1 VLSDGTD
8 TYLYSAGRIA
18 QYDTS
23 GAQYFLGDALG
34 SVRQLVDANGE
45 LLLAQCY
52 EPYGAVLASAGEG
65 TSSYGFAAEMR
76 DTTRLIYLR
85 ARYYSSYQG
94 RFISK
99 DTWPG
104 DYNRPLSLNGWN
116 YVEADPINGLDPSG
130 RCLDADMDGKCD
142 PGWRCSMIADPV
154 AQEACWQ
161 SACADPK
168 SGSPIDPS
176 RLHEYG
182 AQAVY
187 DTYIALRYNAGWW
200 NNEGKDVF
208 TPFDML
214 DLLLSMEFSDRAAE
228 IDSGLQE
235 ETTVRNFYY
244 ICDRGG
250 WCDSKSE
257 ENIIEYITAK
267 DLTTIEDR
275 HMLVPKGTDP
285 KSKWIDGR
293 VRWSNVDFSQ
303 AFKNPGVW
311 QTGGKDLRVPID
323 WGNLTMLEPYYSLD
337 EMNRA
342 KYGTFGDY
350 GGYIAENEFYFR
362 FGDGTINDFVI
373 LNNSQVRY
381 WKNGE

>member
-1 VLSDGTD
+1 
-8 TYLYSAGRIA
+8 
-18 QYDTS
+18 
-23 GAQYFLGDALG
+23 
-34 SVRQLVDANGE
+34 
-45 LLLAQCY
+45 
-52 EPYGAVLASAGEG
+52 
-65 TSSYGFAAEMR
+65 
-76 DTTRLIYLR
+76 LIYLR
-85 ARYYSSYQG
+85 ARYLDTSQG

-142 PGWRCSMIADPV
+142 PGWRCSMITDPV

-161 SACADPK
+161 FNCAGPK
-168 SGSPIDPS
+168 GGSPIDPS
-176 RLHEYG
+176 HLHEYG

-187 DTYIALRYNAGWW
+187 DAYIALRYNAGWW

-214 DLLLSMEFSDRAAE
+214 ELLLSMEFSYSAAKIDPE
-228 IDSGLQE
+228 IQE

-244 ICDRGG
+244 VCSRGG
-250 WCDSKSE
+250 WCNPSSE
-257 ENIIEYITAK
+257 EDIIEYITAK
-267 DLTTIEDR
+267 DLADTRGR
-275 HMLVPKGTDP
+275 HLLVPKGTDP
-285 KSKWIDGR
+285 KSTWPDNR
-293 VRWSNVDFSQ
+293 DNWSNVDFSR

-311 QTGGKDLRVPID
+311 ATGGKDLRVPMD
-323 WGNLTMLEPYYSLD
+323 WGNLEMLARYGNHSED
-337 EMNRA
+337 EMYKA
-342 KYGTFGDY
+342 KAGRFGDY
-350 GGYIAENEFYFR
+350 GDGKYIAENEFYFR
-362 FGDGTINDFVI
+362 LGNYTLDAFVI